1 MAVLLIFS
9 FVTVIYVATVVEVWK
24 NDQICGKYNV
34 NEKQWHWKEINGH
47 LLIFKFVAN
56 ISADNRHYIAFFS
69 AVRPSYSAV
78 ESLFM
83 DKRGGHRLWSI
94 KVMAH
99 LRIKV

>member
-1 MAVLLIFS
+1 M
-9 FVTVIYVATVVEVWK
+9 Y
-24 NDQICGKYNV
+24 
-34 NEKQWHWKEINGH
+34 GH

-83 DKRGGHRLWSI
+83 DKRGGHRL
-94 KVMAH
+94 
-99 LRIKV
+99 